1 MKAHQ
6 KYNKGKEIEKLREIY
21 IKYVYKGNINGNE
34 TEILN
39 SEVLELL
46 NSATTENDLLEI
58 ENMIDNL
65 LQEGK
70 ITTIEHNYLMNLVNE
85 RRNEI

>member
-1 MKAHQ
+1 MHI
-6 KYNKGKEIEKLREIY
+6 NSIISGKQIEKLREIY
-21 IKYVYKGNINGNE
+21 LKYVYQGNTEGNE

-39 SEVLELL
+39 SNVIELL
-46 NSATTENDLLEI
+46 NSATTENDLIEI
-58 ENMIDNL
+58 ETIIDNL